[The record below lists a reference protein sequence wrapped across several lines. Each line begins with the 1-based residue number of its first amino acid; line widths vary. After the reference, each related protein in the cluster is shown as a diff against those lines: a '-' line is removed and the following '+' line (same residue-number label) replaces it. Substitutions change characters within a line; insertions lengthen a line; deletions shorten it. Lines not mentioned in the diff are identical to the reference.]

1 MDYPILRHFDDIQIS
16 NTTKYYQNRLAQAME
31 NGVKGVSQSLIY
43 NGHITDQEHQTIT
56 ETADRG
62 NEAESSKIV
71 LNLVMQKGALA
82 QRTMWESFAIMR
94 NAVPK
99 LDRILKEVEEH
110 GPMLPSIAA
119 ITEVIQKVPDHLIGR
134 YMELN
139 CYFAFD
145 KR

>member
-1 MDYPILRHFDDIQIS
+1 M
-16 NTTKYYQNRLAQAME
+16 
-31 NGVKGVSQSLIY
+31 
-43 NGHITDQEHQTIT
+43 QTIT

-110 GPMLPSIAA
+110 GTVSLHCKFKFNVKSAPLL
-119 ITEVIQKVPDHLIGR
+119 V
-134 YMELN
+134 
-139 CYFAFD
+139 
-145 KR
+145 